1 VFICPHLRLKKENLL
16 TADDK
21 GLTLINA
28 DEENRDMNNSDANRF
43 DTVLCPHRE
52 TRFIQE
58 TGFLNDRSPK
68 FKR

>member
-1 VFICPHLRLKKENLL
+1 VLICPHLRLKQENFF

-21 GLTLINA
+21 GLTQIYA
-28 DEENRDMNNSDANRF
+28 DEEKRDMNNSDAKRF
-43 DTVLCPHRE
+43 DMILCPHRE

-68 FKR
+68 FKG